1 MPEDDLN
8 PIQFEVLS
16 ALRVPEDW
24 QPLDPGVVAAV
35 ESLLVETLAPLRGR
49 FTAENPLRIN
59 KNGLSTVHGCEKFH
73 VEQKRQP
80 FAWNVNTVRGT
91 IVHKA
96 VELLLNWRGPVTP
109 ADVVDDAIA
118 SIADN
123 PRESASDFLDQL
135 PAARMAELRGAVMSA
150 VTNFVDCFP
159 PLKRQWRPLVEYS
172 VLYDLFD
179 KSVQFNTRM
188 DLVIGQPGRRVLI
201 DLKTGRV
208 TPTHRDDMRYYALI
222 ETLRT
227 RQAPRLLASYSLDS
241 ARLDEEEVSEGV
253 LQAAVRRTA
262 AGAIAI
268 AELQLRSR
276 EPRVRPGMQ
285 CRWCPV
291 AEECEDGQRHLR
303 EMAGV
308 EDDEA

>member
-1 MPEDDLN
+1 MHEDDLN

-16 ALRVPEDW
+16 TLRVPEDW
-24 QPLDPGVVAAV
+24 RPLDPGVVAAV
-35 ESLLVETLAPLRGR
+35 ETLLVETLAPLRGM

-109 ADVVDDAIA
+109 ADVVDEAIA

-123 PRESASDFLDQL
+123 PRERASDFLDQL
-135 PAARMAELRGAVMSA
+135 PAAQMAELRGAVMSA

-208 TPTHRDDMRYYALI
+208 TPTHRDDLRYYALI

-268 AELQLRSR
+268 AELQLKSR

-285 CRWCPV
+285 CRWCPM
-291 AEECEDGQRHLR
+291 AGECVEGQRHLR
-303 EMAGV
+303 EMAGG

>member
-1 MPEDDLN
+1 MHEDDLN

-16 ALRVPEDW
+16 TLRVPEDW
-24 QPLDPGVVAAV
+24 RPLDPGVVAAV
-35 ESLLVETLAPLRGR
+35 ETLLVETLAPLRGM

-109 ADVVDDAIA
+109 ADVVDEAIA

-135 PAARMAELRGAVMSA
+135 PAAQMAELRGAVMSA

-208 TPTHRDDMRYYALI
+208 TPTHRDDLRYYALI

-268 AELQLRSR
+268 AELQLKSR

-291 AEECEDGQRHLR
+291 AGECAEGQRHLR
-303 EMAGV
+303 EMAGS

>member
-1 MPEDDLN
+1 VHEDDLN

-16 ALRVPEDW
+16 TLRVPEDW
-24 QPLDPGVVAAV
+24 RPLDPGVVAAV
-35 ESLLVETLAPLRGR
+35 ETLLVETLAPLRGM

-109 ADVVDDAIA
+109 ADVVDEAIA

-123 PRESASDFLDQL
+123 PRERASDFLDQL
-135 PAARMAELRGAVMSA
+135 PAAQMAELRGAVMSA

-208 TPTHRDDMRYYALI
+208 TPTHRDDLRYYALI

-268 AELQLRSR
+268 AELQLKSR

-285 CRWCPV
+285 CRWCPM
-291 AEECEDGQRHLR
+291 AGECVEGQRHLR
-303 EMAGV
+303 EMAGG

>member
-1 MPEDDLN
+1 VQEDDLN

-16 ALRVPEDW
+16 TLRVPEDW
-24 QPLDPGVVAAV
+24 RPLDPGVVAAV
-35 ESLLVETLAPLRGR
+35 ETLLVETLAPLRGR

-109 ADVVDDAIA
+109 ADVVDEAIA

-123 PRESASDFLDQL
+123 PRESASDFQL
-135 PAARMAELRGAVMSA
+135 PAAQMAELRGAVMSA

-208 TPTHRDDMRYYALI
+208 TPTHRDDLRYYALI

-268 AELQLRSR
+268 AELQLKSR

-291 AEECEDGQRHLR
+291 AGECAEGQRHLR
-303 EMAGV
+303 EMAGG

>member
-1 MPEDDLN
+1 MQEDDLN

-16 ALRVPEDW
+16 TLRVPEDW
-24 QPLDPGVVAAV
+24 RPLDPGVVAAV

-109 ADVVDDAIA
+109 ADVVDEAIA

-135 PAARMAELRGAVMSA
+135 PAAQMAELRGAVMSA

-208 TPTHRDDMRYYALI
+208 TPTHRDDLRYYALI

-268 AELQLRSR
+268 AELQLKSR

-291 AEECEDGQRHLR
+291 AGECAEGQRHLR
-303 EMAGV
+303 EMAGGD
-308 EDDEA
+308 DDEA

>member
-1 MPEDDLN
+1 MHEDDLN

-16 ALRVPEDW
+16 TLRVPEDW
-24 QPLDPGVVAAV
+24 RPLDPGVVAAV
-35 ESLLVETLAPLRGR
+35 ETLLVETIAPLRGM

-109 ADVVDDAIA
+109 ADVVDEAIA

-135 PAARMAELRGAVMSA
+135 PAAQMAELRGAVMSA

-208 TPTHRDDMRYYALI
+208 TPTHRDDLRYYALI

-268 AELQLRSR
+268 AELQLKSR

-291 AEECEDGQRHLR
+291 AGECAEGQRHLR
-303 EMAGV
+303 EMAGG

>member
-1 MPEDDLN
+1 MQEDDLN

-16 ALRVPEDW
+16 TLRVPEDW
-24 QPLDPGVVAAV
+24 RPLDPGVVAAV
-35 ESLLVETLAPLRGR
+35 ETLLVETLAPLRGM

-73 VEQKRQP
+73 VEQK
-80 FAWNVNTVRGT
+80 WNVNTVRGT

-109 ADVVDDAIA
+109 ADVVDEAIA

-135 PAARMAELRGAVMSA
+135 PAAQMAELRGAVMSA

-208 TPTHRDDMRYYALI
+208 TPTHRDDLRYYALI

-268 AELQLRSR
+268 AELQLKSR

-285 CRWCPV
+285 CRWCPMAGEC
-291 AEECEDGQRHLR
+291 AEGQRHLR
-303 EMAGV
+303 EMAGG

>member
-1 MPEDDLN
+1 
-8 PIQFEVLS
+8 
-16 ALRVPEDW
+16 
-24 QPLDPGVVAAV
+24 
-35 ESLLVETLAPLRGR
+35 
-49 FTAENPLRIN
+49 
-59 KNGLSTVHGCEKFH
+59 
-73 VEQKRQP
+73 
-80 FAWNVNTVRGT
+80 
-91 IVHKA
+91 
-96 VELLLNWRGPVTP
+96 
-109 ADVVDDAIA
+109 VVDEAIA

-135 PAARMAELRGAVMSA
+135 PAAQMAELRGAVMSA

-208 TPTHRDDMRYYALI
+208 TPTHRDDLRYYALI

-268 AELQLRSR
+268 AELQLKSR

-291 AEECEDGQRHLR
+291 AGECAEGQRHLR
-303 EMAGV
+303 EMAGG

>member
-1 MPEDDLN
+1 MQEDDLN

-16 ALRVPEDW
+16 TLRVPEDW
-24 QPLDPGVVAAV
+24 RPLDPGVVAAV
-35 ESLLVETLAPLRGR
+35 ETLLVETLAPLRGR

-109 ADVVDDAIA
+109 ADVVDEAIA

-135 PAARMAELRGAVMSA
+135 PAAQMAELRGAVMSA

-208 TPTHRDDMRYYALI
+208 TPTHRDDLRYYALS

-268 AELQLRSR
+268 AELQLKSR

-291 AEECEDGQRHLR
+291 AGECAEGQRHLR
-303 EMAGV
+303 EMAGG

>member
-1 MPEDDLN
+1 VQEDDLN

-16 ALRVPEDW
+16 TLRVPEDW
-24 QPLDPGVVAAV
+24 RPLDPGVVAAV
-35 ESLLVETLAPLRGR
+35 ETLLVETLAPLRGR

-109 ADVVDDAIA
+109 ADVVDEAIA

-135 PAARMAELRGAVMSA
+135 PAAQMAELRGAVMSA

-208 TPTHRDDMRYYALI
+208 TPTHRDDLRYYALI

-227 RQAPRLLASYSLDS
+227 RQAPRLLASYALDS

-268 AELQLRSR
+268 AELQLKSR

-291 AEECEDGQRHLR
+291 AGECAEGQRHLR
-303 EMAGV
+303 EMAGG

>member
-1 MPEDDLN
+1 MAEDDLN
-8 PIQFEVLS
+8 PNQFEVMS
-16 ALRVPEDW
+16 SLRIPEGW
-24 QPLDPGVVAAV
+24 QPLDPGVVVAV
-35 ESLLVETLAPLRGR
+35 ETLLVESLAPLRGR

-96 VELLLNWRGPVTP
+96 VELLLNWPGPVTP
-109 ADVVDDAIA
+109 ADVVDEAIS
-118 SIADN
+118 SIAGN

-135 PAARMAELRGAVMSA
+135 PHAQMAELRGAVMAA
-150 VTNFVDCFP
+150 VTNFVDGFP
-159 PLKRQWRPLVEYS
+159 PLKKQWRPLVEYP

-208 TPTHRDDMRYYALI
+208 TPTHRDDLRYYALI

-241 ARLDEEEVSEGV
+241 ARLDDEDVTEGV

-262 AGAIAI
+262 AGALAI

-276 EPRVRPGMQ
+276 EPVVRPGVQ

-291 AEECEDGQRHLR
+291 AEDCEQGQRHLR
-303 EMAGV
+303 AMSGE
-308 EDDEA
+308 EDDDA

>member
-1 MPEDDLN
+1 MQEDDLN

-16 ALRVPEDW
+16 TLRVPEDW
-24 QPLDPGVVAAV
+24 RPLDPGVVAAV
-35 ESLLVETLAPLRGR
+35 ETLLVETLAPLRGR

-109 ADVVDDAIA
+109 ADVVDEAIA

-135 PAARMAELRGAVMSA
+135 PAAQMAELRGAVMSA

-208 TPTHRDDMRYYALI
+208 TPTHRDDLRYYALI

-268 AELQLRSR
+268 AELQLKSR

-291 AEECEDGQRHLR
+291 AGECAEGQRHLR
-303 EMAGV
+303 EIAGG

>member
-1 MPEDDLN
+1 MHEDDLN

-16 ALRVPEDW
+16 TLRVPEDW
-24 QPLDPGVVAAV
+24 RPLDPGVVAAV

-109 ADVVDDAIA
+109 ADVVDEAIA

-135 PAARMAELRGAVMSA
+135 PAAQMAELRGAVMSA

-208 TPTHRDDMRYYALI
+208 TPTHRDDLRYYALI

-268 AELQLRSR
+268 AELQLKSR

-291 AEECEDGQRHLR
+291 AEDCQEGQRHLR
-303 EMAGV
+303 EMAGGD
-308 EDDEA
+308 DDEA

>member
-1 MPEDDLN
+1 MQEDDLN

-16 ALRVPEDW
+16 TLRVPEDW
-24 QPLDPGVVAAV
+24 RPLDPGVVAAV

-109 ADVVDDAIA
+109 ADVVDEAIA

-135 PAARMAELRGAVMSA
+135 PAAQMAELRGAVMSA

-208 TPTHRDDMRYYALI
+208 TPTHRDDLRYYALI

-268 AELQLRSR
+268 AELQLKSR

-291 AEECEDGQRHLR
+291 AGECAEGQRHLR
-303 EMAGV
+303 EMAGD
-308 EDDEA
+308 DDEA

>member
-1 MPEDDLN
+1 MHEDDLN

-16 ALRVPEDW
+16 TLRVPEDW
-24 QPLDPGVVAAV
+24 RPLDPGVVAAV
-35 ESLLVETLAPLRGR
+35 ETLLVETLAPLRGR

-109 ADVVDDAIA
+109 ADVVDEAIA

-135 PAARMAELRGAVMSA
+135 PAAQMAELRGAVMSA

-208 TPTHRDDMRYYALI
+208 TPTHRDDLRYYALI

-268 AELQLRSR
+268 AELQLKSR

-285 CRWCPV
+285 CRWCPMAGEC
-291 AEECEDGQRHLR
+291 AEGQRHLR
-303 EMAGV
+303 EMAGG